1 MQGFAGLKAIVIGVI
16 TAIFVLFGVPSII
29 ENLDAS
35 EVMVIQS
42 VTGDLEVYTEPGPQW
57 QWFGTVTTYPRQ
69 RQYVFGNE
77 DGKDTSIKLQFND
90 GGLATLHGSVNWEMP
105 LDKESILKI
114 HKNFGSAEAVEK
126 RAVVKMM
133 DAATYLAGPLM
144 SSIESAGERRSELV
158 NVINDQAERGV
169 YVTRVNTIVKKDDL
183 TKEEKTVNVTEIQ
196 RNADGSPRRQQGSV
210 LQEFNIRLQPIS
222 IKNLDYDE
230 VVKKQ
235 IVDRQKS
242 TTAVQLA
249 IAQALKAEQD
259 AITAE
264 KNGMATAAEA
274 KWKQETIKAQV
285 LTEGEQ
291 KRDAAKLAKEE
302 AEFYKQQQILIG
314 QGDAERKRAVM
325 EADGALDPKL
335 HAWIEVNKAYAAAIG
350 EYQGNWVPTITMDG
364 KSTASGAQAMID
376 LLSAKTAKDLS
387 LDMSLTGNTK
397 KK

>member
-1 MQGFAGLKAIVIGVI
+1 MNGIKAIVGGGILAVFL
-16 TAIFVLFGVPSII
+16 IFGIPTII

-42 VTGDLEVYTEPGPQW
+42 ITGELNVYTEPGPQW
-57 QWFGTVTTYPRQ
+57 QWGGTVTTYPRQ

-90 GGLATLHGSVNWEMP
+90 GGVATLHGSVNWEMP

-144 SSIESAGERRSELV
+144 SSIESAGERRAELV

-196 RNADGSPRRQQGSV
+196 RNNDGTPKRQQGSI
-210 LQEFNIRLQPIS
+210 LSEFNIRLQPIS
-222 IKNLDYDE
+222 IKNLDYDS
-230 VVKKQ
+230 VVKQQ

-274 KWKQETIKAQV
+274 RWKQETVKAQKV
-285 LTEGEQ
+285 TEAEQ
-291 KRDAAKLAKEE
+291 RRDVAKLAKDE
-302 AEFYKQQQILIG
+302 AEFYKAQQILIG
-314 QGDAERKRAVM
+314 QGDAERKRLVM
-325 EADGALDPKL
+325 AADGALDPKL
-335 HAWIEVNKAYAAAIG
+335 KAYIEVNSMYAKAIG
-350 EYQGNWVPTITMDG
+350 DYQGNWVPTVVMGDKQGGNGT
-364 KSTASGAQAMID
+364 GAQALID
-376 LLSAKTAKDLS
+376 MLSAKTAKELS
-387 LDMSLTGNTK
+387 LDMSLTGDTK
-397 KK
+397 HK